1 MSFLRHLTAH
11 LAWADARVH
20 EALDAAAPGTDS
32 PALALSAHILGAE
45 HVWLARL
52 TGVPPRVQVWPAL
65 SLAEARDL
73 EREVHM
79 ALDGYVGGLVPA
91 DLEREIAY
99 VNSAGQAFRS
109 TIEDILLHV
118 YLHGAYHRGQIVQLL
133 RQGGA
138 IPIPTDYIAF
148 RRGAPAA
155 TRGS

>member
-1 MSFLRHLTAH
+1 MSFLHHLMAH

-20 EALDAAAPGTDS
+20 EALAATAPGPDS
-32 PALALSAHILGAE
+32 AALTLYGHILGAE

-52 TGVPPRVQVWPAL
+52 TGVPPRVQVWPVL
-65 SLAEARDL
+65 SLTEARDL
-73 EREVHM
+73 GQEAHR
-79 ALDGYVGGLVPA
+79 ALDDYTGGLLPA
-91 DLEREIAY
+91 DLDREISY
-99 VNSAGQAFRS
+99 INSAGQTFRS

-118 YLHGAYHRGQIVQLL
+118 CLHGAYHRGQIAQLL

-138 IPIPTDYIAF
+138 TPIPTDYIAF